1 MSDDSRIPTNM
12 RTLLIL
18 EVVGRAGEPLSS
30 AEIGRQVGLPKQTIH
45 RLCNSLVDEGFLA
58 RDTTGR
64 RLRPGRRSREMA
76 SNLLHNAAPVIARR
90 KILERVANAVGETVN
105 FAAPGD
111 SGMRYIDRVETDW
124 AFRIQ
129 LPIGTLVP
137 FHCTASGKTY
147 IASLPPR
154 DRKKFV
160 NALSLERHTDRTHTD
175 PQALLDEV
183 AEIARQGYAIDD
195 EELIEGMVALS
206 VPVRNSD
213 RRYVASLAFHGPM
226 IRISSSEALGHLGTL
241 QSAAKELQN
250 ILL

>member
-1 MSDDSRIPTNM
+1 MTGDSRIPTNF

-18 EVVGRAGEPLSS
+18 EAVGKAGEPLSS
-30 AEIGRQVGLPKQTIH
+30 AEIGRIVGLPKQTIH
-45 RLCNSLVDEGFLA
+45 RLCNSLVDEGFLT
-58 RDTTGR
+58 RDGSGR
-64 RLRPGRRSREMA
+64 KLRPGRRARSLA
-76 SNLLHNAAPVIARR
+76 SNLLHNAAPVISRR
-90 KILERVANAVGETVN
+90 KILERVAATVGETVN
-105 FAAPGD
+105 FAAPGE
-111 SGMRYIDRVETDW
+111 SGMRYIDRVETGW

-147 IASLPPR
+147 IASMPPR
-154 DRKKFV
+154 ERRKFV
-160 NALSLERHTDRTHTD
+160 SALTLERHTNRTHTD

-195 EELIEGMVALS
+195 EEMMDGMVALS

-213 RRYVASLAFHGPM
+213 GRYVASLAFHGPE
-226 IRISSSEALGHLGTL
+226 IRLSRAEALNHLGTL
-241 QSAAKELQN
+241 IAAARDLQE